1 MQAEFGH
8 QPFHGAAGHRDAL
21 AVERQ
26 PHLAG
31 TVDPVVGRVHPL
43 DLGFEA
49 RVANLAPGGWAVDML
64 VIGRWGDL
72 NAELNQ
78 PGADRLDTPPQ
89 TAGTATAL
97 MLTDKADDQ

>member
-1 MQAEFGH
+1 
-8 QPFHGAAGHRDAL
+8 
-21 AVERQ
+21 
-26 PHLAG
+26 
-31 TVDPVVGRVHPL
+31 VHPL

-49 RVANLAPGGWAVDML
+49 PIADLAPGGLAVDML
-64 VIGRWGDL
+64 VVGRWGDL

-97 MLTDKADDQ
+97 ILTDKADDQ